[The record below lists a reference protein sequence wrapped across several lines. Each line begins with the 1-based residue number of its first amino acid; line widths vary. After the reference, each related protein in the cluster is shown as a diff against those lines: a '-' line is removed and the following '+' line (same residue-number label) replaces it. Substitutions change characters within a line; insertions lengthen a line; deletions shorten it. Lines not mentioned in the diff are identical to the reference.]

1 MLIHSPETH
10 YDLVIAGGGLVGG
23 SFALL
28 LETLPGLS
36 NLRILLVDNAALG
49 NDAGDAGK
57 PFDAR
62 STAISWGSRQIFQQ
76 AGLWDQLYPGL
87 TAITDIHVSDK
98 GHVGAAR
105 LRSDAMQ
112 VDALGYVAENTHL
125 NQVIASGLLNSKH
138 ITVQAPGSIVSVT
151 PVPEGVSLIMR
162 SGAQVETRI
171 TSRLL
176 VIADGGRSTLCDQL
190 GITLTRKP
198 YGQHAL
204 ISNISFEQAHQG
216 CAFERF
222 TDTGPLAVL
231 PLPDLDGE
239 HRAALVWT
247 LADDQ
252 VAETMAL
259 SDEAFLAALQ
269 QRFGYRLGKLNRV
282 GERVLYPLSL
292 TLAREQIRPGI
303 VLLGN
308 VAHTLHPVAGQGL
321 NLALRDARELAE
333 MMAEAV
339 AAGRS
344 DLIGNYSWLQQY
356 MQRQQRDQHQT
367 VVFSDQ
373 VTRLFS
379 NNSPLLALGRNI
391 GLLGMD
397 LVPPAKRWFS
407 RQAMGMTDRRIGPV
421 SRRHQ

>member
-1 MLIHSPETH
+1 MLIDSPHTH

-28 LETLPGLS
+28 LAALPGS
-36 NLRILLVDNAALG
+36 RTLRILLVDSSPLVS
-49 NDAGDAGK
+49 DTRDAGK

-76 AGLWDQLYPGL
+76 AGLWDKLSPGL
-87 TAITDIHVSDK
+87 TAIRDIHVSDK
-98 GHVGAAR
+98 GHVGATR
-105 LRSDAMQ
+105 LNSDQMH

-125 NQVIASGLLNSKH
+125 NQVIATSLLDSPR
-138 ITVQAPGSIVSVT
+138 IAVYAPGKIVEAK
-151 PVPEGVSLIMR
+151 PVSEGVSLLVDT
-162 SGAQVETRI
+162 GTQATVQV

-176 VIADGGRSTLCDQL
+176 VIADGGRSSLCDQL
-190 GITLTRKP
+190 GIVLTRKP

-204 ISNISFEQAHQG
+204 ISNISFEHAHQG
-216 CAFERF
+216 FAFERF

-252 VAETMAL
+252 VDDIMAL
-259 SDEAFLAALQ
+259 PDAAFLTALQ
-269 QRFGYRLGKLNRV
+269 QRFGYRLGTLTRV

-292 TLAREQIRPGI
+292 TLASEQIRPGI

-321 NLALRDARELAE
+321 NLALRDARELA
-333 MMAEAV
+333 ALIAAAV
-339 AAGRS
+339 DMDQADMIGR
-344 DLIGNYSWLQQY
+344 YQWLQQY
-356 MQRQQRDQHQT
+356 VQRQQRDQQQT
-367 VVFSDQ
+367 VYFSDQ

-379 NNSPLLALGRNI
+379 NSNPLLAFGRNI

-397 LVPPAKRWFS
+397 LLPPAKRWFS
-407 RQAMGMTDRRIGPV
+407 RQAMGMTDRRIRPV
-421 SRRHQ
+421 SGRHE